1 VTLTPRIFRQRLVHT
16 PAIRVEWLRC
26 AGLSREPTAELY
38 EPETQVVV
46 TLAGAFVYHVGRQ
59 RRFVDAN
66 CLAFVRAGET
76 SRDSHPE
83 RGDVDCLVLTPAAE
97 HVDGARLPQ
106 TVLAGARLQ
115 IAAARLVETTLRARV
130 PVDPLVI
137 EEEALALAHQALV
150 HGGAARAPQPSGAV
164 RLAER
169 AKALLSPAGPPIAL
183 TALAR
188 RLSVSPA
195 YLTDAFRRAQGLPIV
210 RYQLRLRLAR
220 ALAELPRRDDLTAL
234 ALDLG
239 FSSHSHFSTAFR
251 ATMGLT
257 PSEYRRQTRDA
268 IQRSRKRGR
277 AQRRSVGPCD

>member
-1 VTLTPRIFRQRLVHT
+1 MGVEVLRQRLLQT
-16 PAIRVEWLRC
+16 PAIRAEWLRC
-26 AGLSREPTAELY
+26 EGLSREPTAELD
-38 EPETQVVV
+38 EPETQIVV
-46 TLAGAFVYHVGRQ
+46 TLGGAFVYHVGRQ

-66 CLAFVRAGET
+66 RVAFVRAGQT
-76 SRDSHPE
+76 SRDSSPG

-97 HVDGARLPQ
+97 LVDGARLPQ
-106 TVLAGARLQ
+106 TSLASAQLQ
-115 IAAARLVETTLRARV
+115 LAAARFASTLRARRS
-130 PVDPLVI
+130 VDPLAA
-137 EEEALALAHQALV
+137 EEEAMWIVHEALAAERAEQ
-150 HGGAARAPQPSGAV
+150 APQPSAAA

-169 AKALLSPAGPPIAL
+169 AKALLSPVGPPIGL
-183 TALAR
+183 PALAR

-195 YLTDAFRRAQGLPIV
+195 YLTDAFRRAEGLPLM

-257 PSEYRRQTRDA
+257 PSEYRRQARGA
-268 IQRSRKRGR
+268 IQKS
-277 AQRRSVGPCD
+277 